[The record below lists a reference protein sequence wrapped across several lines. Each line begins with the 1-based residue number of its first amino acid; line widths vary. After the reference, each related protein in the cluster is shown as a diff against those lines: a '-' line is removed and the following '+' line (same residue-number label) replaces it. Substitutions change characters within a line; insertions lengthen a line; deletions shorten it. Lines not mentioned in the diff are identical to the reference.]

1 MGFYARVDGS
11 CGACVAPNHTVFV
24 GRGRAVG
31 VASSCNYTCD
41 KGYYPQTLMGTKVV
55 IVCVW

>member
-1 MGFYARVDGS
+1 MDGS

-31 VASSCNYTCD
+31 VASSCNYTCE
-41 KGYYPQTLMGTKVV
+41 KGYYPQTLTQIKV
-55 IVCVW
+55 